1 VVSLE
6 GDEGQGLVVAVF
18 VLAIAAVSIVGLE
31 AAQARIFAGA
41 RSQRAGEAAAEA
53 ALASVADAYVAYLS
67 SLRARAGTSPR
78 PSPDIVGLV
87 ADRRVV
93 ADASA
98 AAEALAR
105 ANGGARI
112 ASLALSC
119 AGGRVEAWVTVDE
132 RPHHAGF
139 SAPECSRR

>member
-18 VLAIAAVSIVGLE
+18 VLAIAAVSIVGLQ

-67 SLRARAGTSPR
+67 AIRARPGMSAR

-87 ADRRVV
+87 SDRRVV
-93 ADASA
+93 ADATA

-105 ANGGARI
+105 ANGGERI
-112 ASLALSC
+112 GSLTLTC
-119 AGGRVEAWVTVDE
+119 AGGRVEAWVTVDD